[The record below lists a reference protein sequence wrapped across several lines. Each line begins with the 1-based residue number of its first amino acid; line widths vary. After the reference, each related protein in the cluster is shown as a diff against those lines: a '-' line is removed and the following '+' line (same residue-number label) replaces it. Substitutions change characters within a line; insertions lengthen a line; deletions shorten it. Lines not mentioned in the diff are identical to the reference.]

1 METFISHIVF
11 TNVDLPLLGLPITDT
26 VALFMEVLYSKCS
39 SLSISQMKH
48 LGYIWNMEEEK
59 KTKSVDPSLSD
70 KLLKTRCV
78 MISGEINKD
87 LSDDFAQRMLV
98 LDSESQDPI
107 TVYINSPGGDVDSG
121 FAIYD
126 MIRFVRSEV
135 TVVGMGLV
143 ASAAA
148 LIYLSVPKER
158 RVAFPNSTYLIHQP
172 LSQLKGTAIEIDIY
186 AKKLGEL
193 RIKLDK
199 VIADAVG
206 KSVEDVSKDT
216 ERDHWLSAEE
226 AAAYGIVGRIVTNK
240 CDL

>member
-1 METFISHIVF
+1 M
-11 TNVDLPLLGLPITDT
+11 D
-26 VALFMEVLYSKCS
+26 
-39 SLSISQMKH
+39 
-48 LGYIWNMEEEK
+48 EEK
-59 KTKSVDPSLSD
+59 KTKSVDPTVSE

-87 LSDDFAQRMLV
+87 VADDFAERMLV
-98 LDSESQDPI
+98 LDSESHDPI

-126 MIRFVRSEV
+126 MIRFVESEV
-135 TVVGMGLV
+135 KVVGMGLV

-148 LIYLSVPKER
+148 LIYLSVPSER

-172 LSQLKGTAIEIDIY
+172 LSQLKGTAIELDIY

-206 KSVEDVSKDT
+206 KSVDEVSKDT

-226 AAAYGIVGRIVTNK
+226 SKAYGIVGRIITNK
-240 CDL
+240 CEL

>member
-186 AKKLGEL
+186 AKKPGEW

-226 AAAYGIVGRIVTNK
+226 AEAYGIVGRIITNK

>member
-1 METFISHIVF
+1 
-11 TNVDLPLLGLPITDT
+11 
-26 VALFMEVLYSKCS
+26 
-39 SLSISQMKH
+39 MKH
-48 LGYIWNMEEEK
+48 LGYILTMDEEK
-59 KTKSVDPSLSD
+59 KTKSVDPTVSE

-87 LSDDFAQRMLV
+87 VADDFAERMLV
-98 LDSESQDPI
+98 LDSESHDPI

-126 MIRFVRSEV
+126 MIRFVESEV
-135 TVVGMGLV
+135 KVVGMGLV

-148 LIYLSVPKER
+148 LIYLSVPSER

-172 LSQLKGTAIEIDIY
+172 LSQLKGTAIELDIY

-206 KSVEDVSKDT
+206 KSVDEVSKDT

-226 AAAYGIVGRIVTNK
+226 AKAYGIVGRIITNK
-240 CDL
+240 CEL

>member
-1 METFISHIVF
+1 
-11 TNVDLPLLGLPITDT
+11 
-26 VALFMEVLYSKCS
+26 
-39 SLSISQMKH
+39 MKH

-206 KSVEDVSKDT
+206 RSVEDVSKDT

-226 AAAYGIVGRIVTNK
+226 AEAYGIVGRIITNK

>member
-1 METFISHIVF
+1 
-11 TNVDLPLLGLPITDT
+11 
-26 VALFMEVLYSKCS
+26 
-39 SLSISQMKH
+39 MKH

-158 RVAFPNSTYLIHQP
+158 RAAFPNSTYLIHQP

-226 AAAYGIVGRIVTNK
+226 AEAYGIVGRIITNK

>member
-135 TVVGMGLV
+135 TVVVMGLV

-226 AAAYGIVGRIVTNK
+226 AEAYGIVGRIITNK

>member
-1 METFISHIVF
+1 
-11 TNVDLPLLGLPITDT
+11 
-26 VALFMEVLYSKCS
+26 
-39 SLSISQMKH
+39 MKH

-107 TVYINSPGGDVDSG
+107 TVYINSPGGDVGSG

-226 AAAYGIVGRIVTNK
+226 AEAYGIVGRIITNK

>member
-70 KLLKTRCV
+70 KLLRTRCV

-226 AAAYGIVGRIVTNK
+226 AEAYGIVGRIITNK